1 MFNSSLSSGQAAL
14 AFCLPGATSCMS
26 YLMTSLEIDL
36 AESLPIGQVQVLVK
50 LKKLLGLQQNLLVLN
65 YQLGP
70 ISNPVKDNGPVI

>member
-1 MFNSSLSSGQAAL
+1 MFNSSLSSGQAGL
-14 AFCLPGATSCMS
+14 AFCLPGATSCLS

-36 AESLPIGQVQVLVK
+36 TESLPIGQVLVK

-70 ISNPVKDNGPVI
+70 ILNPVKDNGPVI

>member
-14 AFCLPGATSCMS
+14 VFCLPGATSCLS

-36 AESLPIGQVQVLVK
+36 TESLPTGQVLVK

-70 ISNPVKDNGPVI
+70 ISNPIKDNGPVI

>member
-14 AFCLPGATSCMS
+14 VFCLPRATSCLS
-26 YLMTSLEIDL
+26 YLMTLLEIDL
-36 AESLPIGQVQVLVK
+36 TESLPIGQVLVK

>member
-14 AFCLPGATSCMS
+14 AFCLPGATSCLS

-36 AESLPIGQVQVLVK
+36 TESLPIGQVLVK
-50 LKKLLGLQQNLLVLN
+50 LKKFLGLQQNLLVLN

-70 ISNPVKDNGPVI
+70 ILNPVKDNGPVI

>member
-1 MFNSSLSSGQAAL
+1 MFNSSLSCGQAAL

-36 AESLPIGQVQVLVK
+36 TESLPIGQVLVK

-70 ISNPVKDNGPVI
+70 ILNPVKDNGPVI

>member
-14 AFCLPGATSCMS
+14 VFCFPQATSCLS
-26 YLMTSLEIDL
+26 YLMTLLEIDL
-36 AESLPIGQVQVLVK
+36 TESLPIGQVLVK

>member
-1 MFNSSLSSGQAAL
+1 MFNSSLSSGQAGL
-14 AFCLPGATSCMS
+14 AFCLPGATSCLS

-36 AESLPIGQVQVLVK
+36 TESLPIGQVLVK
-50 LKKLLGLQQNLLVLN
+50 LKKLLSLQQNLLVVN

>member
-36 AESLPIGQVQVLVK
+36 TESLPIGQVLVK
-50 LKKLLGLQQNLLVLN
+50 LKKLLGLQQNLLVVN

>member
-14 AFCLPGATSCMS
+14 AFCLPGATSCLS
-26 YLMTSLEIDL
+26 YLMTLLEIDL
-36 AESLPIGQVQVLVK
+36 TESLPIGQVLVK

-70 ISNPVKDNGPVI
+70 ILNPVKDNGPVI

>member
-14 AFCLPGATSCMS
+14 AFCLPGATSCLS

-36 AESLPIGQVQVLVK
+36 TESVPIGQVLVK
-50 LKKLLGLQQNLLVLN
+50 LKKLLGLRQNLLVLN